1 MEKLQDQYTEMM
13 NRALREEAER
23 LKLIMDKI
31 ATKSLEEE
39 KLEGQRKLDD
49 SLKKVELHSNFYV
62 ILIIS
67 FSIVMGRRE
76 GSAAIF
82 YSIQLN

>member
-1 MEKLQDQYTEMM
+1 MM

-49 SLKKVELHSNFYV
+49 SLKKVELQ
-62 ILIIS
+62 S
-67 FSIVMGRRE
+67 FTYFR
-76 GSAAIF
+76 
-82 YSIQLN
+82 

>member
-1 MEKLQDQYTEMM
+1 MDSLRKEHSDHLEKLQDQYTEMM

-49 SLKKVELHSNFYV
+49 SLKKVSGTVEVNH
-62 ILIIS
+62 
-67 FSIVMGRRE
+67 G
-76 GSAAIF
+76 
-82 YSIQLN
+82 

>member
-49 SLKKVELHSNFYV
+49 SLKKVELQ
-62 ILIIS
+62 S
-67 FSIVMGRRE
+67 FTYFR
-76 GSAAIF
+76 
-82 YSIQLN
+82 